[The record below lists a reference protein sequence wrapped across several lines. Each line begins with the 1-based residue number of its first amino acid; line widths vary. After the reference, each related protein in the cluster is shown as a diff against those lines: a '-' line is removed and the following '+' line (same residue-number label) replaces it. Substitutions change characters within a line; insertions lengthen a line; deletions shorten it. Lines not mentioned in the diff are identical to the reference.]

1 MNFFRLAFFRASR
14 LRARHGLAILCL
26 AAGSS
31 FCLPAQADGC
41 FLLGSTAV
49 DFGAISPDR
58 PTDSRG
64 NIALACQGG
73 AAPSYVRYCVYLP
86 DGVPLAGINPRL
98 MTNYNGAQM
107 RYDLYSDPT
116 LQNIIGP
123 PPAGGGFPVYT
134 GTLDI
139 PGGYAQVTTN
149 IPVYGRVPT
158 GQSLPAAHAFE
169 SQIAS
174 VLTWSLR
181 TGSYPLA
188 CNGGALTQSNTT
200 SLRVQATV
208 ASGCRIT
215 LATDLDFGSASSLA
229 ARHDQSSTILVR
241 CPLNIQWTMGL
252 DDGVNASSGAR
263 QMRNSN
269 SGQVVRYELYKD
281 FGHMQR
287 WGNAGGELASGAGAG
302 ELNPSSSTVYGRVPA
317 QATAPPGVYSDTVT
331 VTLTY

>member
-1 MNFFRLAFFRASR
+1 MKLFRPLFFFALR
-14 LRARHGLAILCL
+14 LRARHGLAMLCL
-26 AAGSS
+26 AAGGFYS
-31 FCLPAQADGC
+31 LPAQADGC

-64 NIALACQGG
+64 TISLACQGS

-86 DGVPLAGINPRL
+86 DGAPLPGINPRL

-107 RYDLYSDPT
+107 RYDLYADPA

-134 GTLDI
+134 DTLFV
-139 PGGYAQVTTN
+139 PGGYTQVTAN
-149 IPVYGRVPT
+149 IPVYGRVPA

-174 VLTWSLR
+174 VVTWSLR
-181 TGSYPLA
+181 PNSYPLA
-188 CNGGALTQSNTT
+188 CNGGPLTRSETT
-200 SLRVQATV
+200 ALRVQATV

-215 LATDLDFGSASSLA
+215 LATDLDFGSAASLA
-229 ARHDQSSTILVR
+229 VKHEQPSTIMVR
-241 CPLNIQWTMGL
+241 CPLSIRWTMGL
-252 DDGVNASSGAR
+252 DDGINASSGAR
-263 QMRNSN
+263 RMRNGSQYV
-269 SGQVVRYELYKD
+269 GYELYKD
-281 FGHMQR
+281 PNHMQR
-287 WGNAGGELASGAGAG
+287 WGNAGSELASGVGAG
-302 ELNPSSSTVYGRVPA
+302 ELNPSTSTVYGRVPA
-317 QATAPPGVYSDTVT
+317 QATAPPGTYSDTVT